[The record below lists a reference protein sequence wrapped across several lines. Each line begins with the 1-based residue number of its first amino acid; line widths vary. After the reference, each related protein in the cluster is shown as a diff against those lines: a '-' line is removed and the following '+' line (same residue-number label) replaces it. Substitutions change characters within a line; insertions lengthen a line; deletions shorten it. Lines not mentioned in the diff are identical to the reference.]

1 MKIKTNQSIVKQLTA
16 LIEAVESE
24 YNIQKETPVVSE
36 AGGADFIFV
45 DMKKVLPNIAMLPN
59 NVINTSKYQEHEI
72 VDGLKKIGYEYKKP
86 IGKKLHFFNK
96 KTSVSIYLGQQ
107 TRLVTLQ
114 P

>member
-1 MKIKTNQSIVKQLTA
+1 MKTKQNQSIIQQLTA

-24 YNIQKETPVVSE
+24 FNVQKQESVVAE
-36 AGGADFIFV
+36 AGGADFLFI
-45 DMKKVLPNIAMLPN
+45 DIKKVLPNIVMLPN

-72 VDGLKKIGYEYKKP
+72 VDGLKKLGYQYKKP

-107 TRLVTLQ
+107 TRLITLQ